1 MRNDSDPRVAAT
13 TDSCRAALGLDSQGG
28 CPYANPHE
36 RGRSSPHEQEKIVFG
51 IFTEN

>member
-13 TDSCRAALGLDSQGG
+13 TDSCRAALGLDS
-28 CPYANPHE
+28 
-36 RGRSSPHEQEKIVFG
+36 RGRLSLRKPDGRGRPSPHEQEKIVFG